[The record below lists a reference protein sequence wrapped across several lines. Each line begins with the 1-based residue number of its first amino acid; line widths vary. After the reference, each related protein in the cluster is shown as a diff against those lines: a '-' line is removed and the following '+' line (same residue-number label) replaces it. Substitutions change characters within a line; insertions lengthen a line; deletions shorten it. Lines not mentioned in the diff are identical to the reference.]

1 MRSRRTLAN
10 AAALAG
16 SLAFSLAACRGT
28 EIEDALGKV
37 SWFSNMR
44 DQVAVEPYE
53 QLPLTP
59 PEGTVPA
66 GAGVALMGLPDD
78 YQDIANPVPA
88 TAESLER
95 GKESY
100 DILCSVCHGPEG
112 RGGGSIEG
120 PYPRG
125 LINPVVSERARGLSD
140 GYLFGIIAVGRGLM
154 PNYRRLPQQDRW
166 HIVNYVRELQ
176 RLAPPEGQ

>member
-1 MRSRRTLAN
+1 MRNRRRPLAVF
-10 AAALAG
+10 AAIAALAVAG
-16 SLAFSLAACRGT
+16 CRGT
-28 EIEDALGKV
+28 EIEDAVGKV

-53 QLPLTP
+53 EAPRMP

-66 GAGVALMGLPDD
+66 GAAVPLFALPDD
-78 YQDIANPVPA
+78 YDSIANPIPA
-88 TAESLER
+88 TPESLEL
-95 GKESY
+95 GKEVY

-125 LINPVVSERARGLSD
+125 LINMLVTDRARGYTD
-140 GYLFGIIAVGRGLM
+140 GYLFGMISAGRGLM
-154 PNYRRLPQQDRW
+154 PNYRRLPQAERW

-176 RLAPPEGQ
+176 RAAPQQGQ